1 MVKKMD
7 CIFCK
12 IVKGEI
18 PSKVLFEDDEVMVI
32 MDANPVV
39 DGHALIIPKKHYTD
53 YLELDSNITTYIFE
67 VAKKMGPKIMQKLNA
82 DSLTLLVNYGDDQQV
97 KHFHMH
103 ILPDFGTKDSVATKP
118 NEEIYN
124 ILKD

>member
-1 MVKKMD
+1 MKKMD

-12 IVKGEI
+12 IAQGEI
-18 PSKVLFEDDEVMVI
+18 SSKVLFEDDEVMVI
-32 MDANPVV
+32 MDANPSV

-53 YLELDSNITTYIFE
+53 YQELDQEVLTHIFE
-67 VAKKMGPKIMQKLNA
+67 VAKKIGPKIMQKLNA
-82 DSLTLLVNYGDDQQV
+82 ESLTLLINYGEDQKV

-103 ILPDFGTKDSVATKP
+103 LLPNFGTRDSMATKP
-118 NEEIYN
+118 NDEIYS

>member
-1 MVKKMD
+1 MD

-12 IVKGEI
+12 IAKGEI
-18 PSKVLFEDDEVMVI
+18 PSKVLYEDEMVLVI
-32 MDANPVV
+32 MDANPSV

-53 YLELDSNITTYIFE
+53 YQELDSKMLTHIFE
-67 VAKKMGPKIMQKLNA
+67 VAKEIGPKIMEKLNA
-82 DSLTLLVNYGDDQQV
+82 NSLTLLINYGEDQKV
-97 KHFHMH
+97 KHFHLH
-103 ILPDFGTKDSVATKP
+103 LLPNFGTRESTVTKT